1 MAMTHDD
8 ARLLAFAE
16 RGRMTSFPDD
26 RSVLRVG
33 DMETLFA
40 VLERDGRFELELSD
54 RSGAPRVLMS
64 SESLDLVRRYLLLV
78 IGETVR
84 AQLRLPPLPT
94 PSATDAPPEG
104 FILDDDGAG
113 ITLRWSDPAGG
124 HSAWFRRGIAGA
136 QNAVQ
141 FARVVGASEAQLI
154 DAMLEPVTSAVLCGA
169 TR

>member
-1 MAMTHDD
+1 MTDDD
-8 ARLLAFAE
+8 ARLLEFAE

-40 VLERDGRFELELSD
+40 ILERDGRFELESSD
-54 RSGAPRVLMS
+54 RSSTPRVLMS

-94 PSATDAPPEG
+94 SSAADASPAG
-104 FILDDDGAG
+104 FTLDDDGAG
-113 ITLRWSDPAGG
+113 ITLRWSDAAGDR
-124 HSAWFRRGIAGA
+124 SAWFRRGIAGA

-141 FARVVGASEAQLI
+141 FARVVGASEADLI
-154 DAMLEPVTSAVLCGA
+154 EAMLEPGASALLSGSAVD
-169 TR
+169 

>member
-1 MAMTHDD
+1 VSDDD

-26 RSVLRVG
+26 RSVIRVG

-40 VLERDGRFELELSD
+40 IVERDGRFELELSD
-54 RSGAPRVLMS
+54 RSSTPRVLMS

-78 IGETVR
+78 VGETVR

-94 PSATDAPPEG
+94 PSATDAPPAG
-104 FILDDDGAG
+104 FALDDDGAG
-113 ITLRWSDPAGG
+113 ITLRWTDAAGRR
-124 HSAWFRRGIAGA
+124 SAWFRRGIAGA

-141 FARVVGASEAQLI
+141 FARVVGASEADLI
-154 DAMLEPVTSAVLCGA
+154 EAMLEPGASALLSAAAVG
-169 TR
+169 

>member
-1 MAMTHDD
+1 MTDD

-40 VLERDGRFELELSD
+40 ILERDGRFELELSD
-54 RSGAPRVLMS
+54 RSSTPRVLMS

-84 AQLRLPPLPT
+84 AQLRLAPLPT
-94 PSATDAPPEG
+94 PGAADAPPEG
-104 FILDDDGAG
+104 FALEDDAAG
-113 ITLRWSDPAGG
+113 ITVRWSDAAGRR
-124 HSAWFRRGIAGA
+124 SAWFRPGLAGA

-141 FARVVGASEAQLI
+141 FARLVGASEADLI
-154 DAMLEPVTSAVLCGA
+154 DAMLEPGTSALLSGTA
-169 TR
+169 AG

>member
-1 MAMTHDD
+1 
-8 ARLLAFAE
+8 
-16 RGRMTSFPDD
+16 
-26 RSVLRVG
+26 
-33 DMETLFA
+33 
-40 VLERDGRFELELSD
+40 
-54 RSGAPRVLMS
+54 VLMS

-154 DAMLEPVTSAVLCGA
+154 DAMLEPGTSAVLGGT

>member
-1 MAMTHDD
+1 MSDDD

-40 VLERDGRFELELSD
+40 ILERDGRFELELSD
-54 RSGAPRVLMS
+54 RSSAPRVLMS

-94 PSATDAPPEG
+94 PSATDAPPAG
-104 FILDDDGAG
+104 FAIDDDGAG
-113 ITLRWSDPAGG
+113 ITLRWSDAAGG
-124 HSAWFRRGIAGA
+124 RSAWFRRGIAGA

-141 FARVVGASEAQLI
+141 FARVVGASEADLI
-154 DAMLEPVTSAVLCGA
+154 EAMLEPGASALLSGA
-169 TR
+169 SAG